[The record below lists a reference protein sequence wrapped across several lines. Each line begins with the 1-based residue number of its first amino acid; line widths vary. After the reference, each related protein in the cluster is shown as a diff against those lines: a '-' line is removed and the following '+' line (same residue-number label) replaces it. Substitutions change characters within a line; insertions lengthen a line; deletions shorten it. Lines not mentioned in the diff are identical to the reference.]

1 MVTDVPRIRIRDDL
15 IMGSQERA
23 LPEDPLEHWICSP
36 TELAEELRAFTMEF
50 GSFTPELFAEVK
62 FHLLRASGL
71 TKRGRDE
78 LCEVSI
84 SEGLCTGCSLLYAT
98 KKCLLWYRLYKQ
110 VEWRVVERAP
120 PCIRLAYVRRNIRT
134 VVNYLTAAGL
144 LDPPFYPSRRAPSCR
159 MMRRW
164 GLCEPN
170 EYCRAMRTGNTL
182 EYIPARERV
191 KLFRAAPS
199 RRNE

>member
-1 MVTDVPRIRIRDDL
+1 
-15 IMGSQERA
+15 
-23 LPEDPLEHWICSP
+23 
-36 TELAEELRAFTMEF
+36 
-50 GSFTPELFAEVK
+50 
-62 FHLLRASGL
+62 
-71 TKRGRDE
+71 E

-84 SEGLCTGCSLLYAT
+84 SEGLCTGCSMLYAT

-134 VVNYLTAAGL
+134 VVKYLTAAGL

-191 KLFRAAPS
+191 KLSRAVPS